1 MHMKREKLV
10 FFLTSCMTATA
21 TVLCCHERKRKL
33 YFWQKIQERNFT
45 LYKIKYEEKETFHQK
60 ASLKNTWDQ
69 NPSFCSVTSS
79 TNGTASVGVVFA
91 KVNQSS
97 LI

>member
-1 MHMKREKLV
+1 MKGRENFIFGK
-10 FFLTSCMTATA
+10 
-21 TVLCCHERKRKL
+21 
-33 YFWQKIQERNFT
+33 KIQERNFT

-60 ASLKNTWDQ
+60 ASLKKTWDQ
-69 NPSFCSVTSS
+69 NPSFCSVTFS

-97 LI
+97 LM